1 MQIAE
6 RTIGDVTILDLKGPL
21 VEGEG
26 DDAFRDAV
34 NRLVDLGRMQV
45 LVNMAEVLYIDSTG
59 LGVLASK
66 YVTLHRRNGRL
77 KLCNISPRT
86 RRVLET
92 TKLLKVFD
100 VFETEADAI
109 DSFNANPR
117 T

>member
-1 MQIAE
+1 MRIAE
-6 RTIGDVTILDLKGPL
+6 RTIGDLTILDLKDPL

-34 NRLVDLGRMQV
+34 DRLVELGRLQV
-45 LVNMAEVLYIDSTG
+45 LVNMADVPFIDSTG

-66 YVTLHRRNGRL
+66 YVTLHKRNGRL

-92 TKLLKVFD
+92 TKLVR
-100 VFETEADAI
+100 VFEIFASEAEAVS
-109 DSFNANPR
+109 SFGR
-117 T
+117 F